1 MGGECSLW
9 VWSCAGGGGGA
20 RFVPRG
26 GGWEVDGGADG
37 EVVGGTR
44 EAEADTDAEAEPL
57 GRQVSGEES
66 SLLTGEHTL

>member
-1 MGGECSLW
+1 M
-9 VWSCAGGGGGA
+9 
-20 RFVPRG
+20 
-26 GGWEVDGGADG
+26 DGGADG